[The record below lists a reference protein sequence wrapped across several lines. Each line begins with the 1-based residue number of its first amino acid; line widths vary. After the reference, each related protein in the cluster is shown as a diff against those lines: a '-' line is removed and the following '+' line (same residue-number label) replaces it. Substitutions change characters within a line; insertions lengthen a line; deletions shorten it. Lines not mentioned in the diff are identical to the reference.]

1 MHLVIILKYVIS
13 TSPWHFCWPPGLGA
27 ILEPGPRTAAAD
39 LFGPEFSGDF
49 PHRPERGMAEQ
60 LGNGNGNGKKT
71 WREYYVYGIFWL
83 KRPSKKYGI
92 YIYTQYIW
100 GIYWNIIEDMCI
112 MSYSMKYMELEYIYI
127 IYREYCYI
135 EYMVPQNLFWRLKFE
150 QKWRLWNYELWAKQ
164 GKLDHWIHYVIPNQL
179 DR

>member
-60 LGNGNGNGKKT
+60 LGNGNGNGKKHGGNIMYM
-71 WREYYVYGIFWL
+71 EYSD
-83 KRPSKKYGI
+83 SKGRAKNMEYI
-92 YIYTQYIW
+92 YIHNIYGEYI
-100 GIYWNIIEDMCI
+100 GISLKICALCHIQWSIWNWN
-112 MSYSMKYMELEYIYI
+112 IYI
-127 IYREYCYI
+127 IYREYCYM

>member
-1 MHLVIILKYVIS
+1 MGNILEYHWRYVHYVI
-13 TSPWHFCWPPGLGA
+13 FN
-27 ILEPGPRTAAAD
+27 E
-39 LFGPEFSGDF
+39 
-49 PHRPERGMAEQ
+49 
-60 LGNGNGNGKKT
+60 
-71 WREYYVYGIFWL
+71 VYGI
-83 KRPSKKYGI
+83 GI
-92 YIYTQYIW
+92 
-100 GIYWNIIEDMCI
+100 
-112 MSYSMKYMELEYIYI
+112 YIYI